1 MMSIY
6 LFPSWQPCWWH
17 WSRGSYDH
25 LIEYNQ
31 CREFAY
37 HSYNMLQYSYHA
49 FYISL
54 YLHPSLPVRQI
65 YLNCSQAMLDSLGW
79 YHRHKNP
86 LEVGYSICHQPYSLI
101 DSRLEVRGLYCFARL
116 NAFNH
121 LDHLG
126 WIALWN
132 WHSQGILNDIFYL
145 WPLNS
150 YFFFIKPE
158 NRSLQCHQ
166 RARSSV
172 HNWSFAICE
181 QNRRP

>member
-1 MMSIY
+1 MRSIY
-6 LFPSWQPCWWH
+6 LFPSWQPWGRH
-17 WSRGSYDH
+17 WSHGSYDH
-25 LIEYNQ
+25 PIGYNQ

-54 YLHPSLPVRQI
+54 YLRSSLLLRQTKP
-65 YLNCSQAMLDSLGW
+65 NHKQATLDSSGW

-86 LEVGYSICHQPYSLI
+86 LEVGYSTYHQPYSLI
-101 DSRLEVRGLYCFARL
+101 DSRLVLGGRYCFARL
-116 NAFNH
+116 NALNH

-132 WHSQGILNDIFYL
+132 RHSQGTLNDIFYF

-150 YFFFIKPE
+150 YFFFIQPE
-158 NRSLQCHQ
+158 NRPSPCPQ
-166 RARSSV
+166 RVRLSV
-172 HNWSFAICE
+172 HMRSFAICE
-181 QNRRP
+181 QNQRP